1 MSVARLLLNGR
12 AAKAYGVASMMLVLW
27 LGGFFDKQAKLVK
40 IYPTQGV
47 VETVYPKAYLIR
59 LNDGRKARVTREI
72 EVTKGTAVELKVSL
86 YADNSEKAVLVGK
99 VKKTE
104 KP

>member
-27 LGGFFDKQAKLVK
+27 LGGFFDKQANLVK

-59 LNDGRKARVTREI
+59 LNDGRKARVKREI

-86 YADNSEKAVLVGK
+86 YDNSEKAVLVGK
-99 VKKTE
+99 AKNTE

>member
-27 LGGFFDKQAKLVK
+27 LGGFFDKQAKLVR

-47 VETVYPKAYLIR
+47 IEAVYDKAYLIR
-59 LNDGRKARVTREI
+59 LNDGRKARVKREV
-72 EVTKGTAVELKVSL
+72 ELAKGAAVELKVSL
-86 YADNSEKAVLVGK
+86 YADKSEKAVLVGK
-99 VKKTE
+99 VQ
-104 KP
+104 P